1 MSRTALPLLSR
12 LRRHRGLWV
21 LAVAVLLFKLVTGSI
36 CLADALPAASA
47 TSGHTASMQN
57 PLSAPDDGGC
67 LLGEGNDCHC
77 ACAHNLPVPVGI
89 AWTLPRQEMSFT
101 ASPLALAVIP
111 APSRSLLRPPIAA

>member
-1 MSRTALPLLSR
+1 MKRPPPLLLSR

-21 LAVAVLLFKLVTGSI
+21 LAVAVLLFKLITGSV
-36 CLADALPAASA
+36 CLADPPPAASA
-47 TSGHTASMQN
+47 TPGHAALAQAPSST
-57 PLSAPDDGGC
+57 PDDGGC